1 MLQLIYFILVSYGL
15 TQILCYGS
23 ILNPIRPT
31 KGKLGELFKCP
42 MCMGFWV
49 GMFLCGISP
58 YTELFS
64 FGQTFINFILLG
76 CLSSGTSYI
85 LNMGVSDDG
94 FNFKI
99 KSGNQS
105 LDNKVDEKTTNTLL

>member
-1 MLQLIYFILVSYGL
+1 MLQLIYFILIAYGL
-15 TQILCYGS
+15 TQILCYAS
-23 ILNPIRPT
+23 ILKQIRPT
-31 KGKLGELFKCP
+31 KGLLGELFKCP

-49 GMFLCGISP
+49 GMFLCGVSP

-64 FGQTFINFILLG
+64 FERSFINFILLG

-94 FNFKI
+94 INIKI
-99 KSGNQS
+99 KSGSKS
-105 LDNKVDEKTTNTLL
+105 LDS

>member
-1 MLQLIYFILVSYGL
+1 MLNLLLFILVAYGL

-23 ILNPIRPT
+23 IFNSIRPK
-31 KGKLGELFKCP
+31 KGKLAELFKCP

-49 GMFLCGISP
+49 GMFLCGVSP

-64 FGQTFINFILLG
+64 FEQSFINFILLG

-85 LNMGVSDDG
+85 LNMGVGDDG
-94 FNFKI
+94 INIKI
-99 KSGNQS
+99 KSGSQS
-105 LDNKVDEKTTNTLL
+105 LDQQVDEKTTN

>member
-1 MLQLIYFILVSYGL
+1 MLELIYFILTAYGL
-15 TQILCYGS
+15 TQILCYAS
-23 ILNPIRPT
+23 ILNSIRPI
-31 KGKLGELFKCP
+31 KGKFGELFKCP

-49 GMFLCGISP
+49 GMFLCGVSP

-64 FGQTFINFILLG
+64 FEQSFINFILLG

-85 LNMGVSDDG
+85 LNMGFSDDG
-94 FNFKI
+94 FNIKI

-105 LDNKVDEKTTNTLL
+105 LDK

>member
-1 MLQLIYFILVSYGL
+1 MLQLIYFILIAYGL

-31 KGKLGELFKCP
+31 KGFFGELLKCP
-42 MCMGFWV
+42 MCTGFWV
-49 GMFLCGISP
+49 GVFLCGVSP

-64 FGQTFINFILLG
+64 FECSIINCILLG
-76 CLSSGTSYI
+76 FLSSGTSYI

-94 FNFKI
+94 INIKI

-105 LDNKVDEKTTNTLL
+105 LDK

>member
-1 MLQLIYFILVSYGL
+1 MLQLIYFILIAYGL
-15 TQILCYGS
+15 TQVLCYGS

-49 GMFLCGISP
+49 GMFLCGVSP

-64 FGQTFINFILLG
+64 FECSIINYILLG
-76 CLSSGTSYI
+76 FLSSGTSYI
-85 LNMGVSDDG
+85 LNMGVGDDG
-94 FNFKI
+94 LNIKI
-99 KSGNQS
+99 KSGAQS
-105 LDNKVDEKTTNTLL
+105 LDKQVDEKTTN

>member
-1 MLQLIYFILVSYGL
+1 MLQLIYFILIAYGL
-15 TQILCYGS
+15 TQILCYAS
-23 ILNPIRPT
+23 ILKQIRPT

-49 GMFLCGISP
+49 GLFLCGVSP

-64 FGQTFINFILLG
+64 FEQSFINFILLG

-85 LNMGVSDDG
+85 LNMGVGDDG
-94 FNFKI
+94 INIKI
-99 KSGNQS
+99 KSGN
-105 LDNKVDEKTTNTLL
+105 

>member
-1 MLQLIYFILVSYGL
+1 MLQLIYFILIAYGL
-15 TQILCYGS
+15 TQIICYAS
-23 ILNPIRPT
+23 ILKQIRPT
-31 KGKLGELFKCP
+31 KGLLGELFKCP

-49 GMFLCGISP
+49 GMFLCGVSP

-64 FGQTFINFILLG
+64 FEQSFINFILLG

-94 FNFKI
+94 INIKI
-99 KSGNQS
+99 KSGSKS
-105 LDNKVDEKTTNTLL
+105 LDS

>member
-1 MLQLIYFILVSYGL
+1 MIELIYFILIAHGL
-15 TQILCYGS
+15 TQILCYAS
-23 ILNPIRPT
+23 ILNPIRPI

-49 GMFLCGISP
+49 GMFLCGVSP

-64 FGQTFINFILLG
+64 FEQSFINFILLG

-85 LNMGVSDDG
+85 LNMGFSDDG
-94 FNFKI
+94 FNIKI
-99 KSGNQS
+99 KSGDKP
-105 LDNKVDEKTTNTLL
+105 LDK

>member
-1 MLQLIYFILVSYGL
+1 MLNLIYFILIAYGL
-15 TQILCYGS
+15 TQIHCYGT
-23 ILNPIRPT
+23 ILKFIRPT
-31 KGKLGELFKCP
+31 KGWFGELFQCP

-49 GMFLCGISP
+49 GMFLCGVSP

-64 FGQTFINFILLG
+64 FEQSIINFMLLG
-76 CLSSGTSYI
+76 FLSSGTSYI

-99 KSGNQS
+99 KSGAQS
-105 LDNKVDEKTTNTLL
+105 LDKQVDEKTTN